1 MFTVGSPAGM
11 VHSSSYGFISYIAKN
26 VQMTDGN
33 ARVLY
38 ADVKSRQMPVLSCL
52 IQMESLLAGGLTAMT
67 RMWKLGWRHL
77 CLFLITREFWNF

>member
-1 MFTVGSPAGM
+1 MGSPAGM

-38 ADVKSRQMPVLSCL
+38 ADIKSKADAGTFLFNT
-52 IQMESLLAGGLTAMT
+52 EENWLAGPQTAMS
-67 RMWKLGWRHL
+67 RMW
-77 CLFLITREFWNF
+77 IQA